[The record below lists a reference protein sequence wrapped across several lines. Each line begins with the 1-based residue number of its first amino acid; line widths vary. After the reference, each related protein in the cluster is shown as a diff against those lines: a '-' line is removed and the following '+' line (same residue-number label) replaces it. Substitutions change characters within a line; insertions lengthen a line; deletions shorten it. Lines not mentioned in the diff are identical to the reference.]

1 MKHLFFKLL
10 IIVLS
15 IFPVFAFSQITYEV
29 KSHAIVVSGSSNLH
43 DWTATVGTATG
54 NCEVYTSDLIS
65 EIKDINI
72 EIDAQTLKSSKG
84 SIMDSKMYD
93 ALKTEQYPKMI
104 FKSVQSKI
112 LSKTTGITKVLIS
125 GNLTIAGKT
134 QKIDMIGFCQLL
146 QGGFFLTMG
155 SKNLKMSDFE
165 VVPPKAILGTL
176 KTDDE
181 ITISFKITLNP
192 VTN

>member
-1 MKHLFFKLL
+1 MKYLFFKLL

-15 IFPVFAFSQITYEV
+15 IFPVFAFSQITYNI
-29 KSHAIVVSGSSNLH
+29 KSHATVVSGSSNLH
-43 DWTATVGTATG
+43 DWTATLETATG
-54 NCEVYTSDLIS
+54 NCKVDTTDLIS

-84 SIMDSKMYD
+84 SVMDSKMYD
-93 ALKTEQYPKMI
+93 ALKTEQYPKII

-112 LSKTTGITKVLIS
+112 ISKTTGITQVLIF

-134 QKIDMIGFCQLL
+134 QKVEVTGFCQLL
-146 QGGFFLTMG
+146 QDGFFLTMG
-155 SKNLKMSDFE
+155 SKKLKMSDFGIE
-165 VVPPKAILGTL
+165 PPTALFGTL

-181 ITISFKITLNP
+181 ISISFRITLISY
-192 VTN
+192 

>member
-10 IIVLS
+10 TIGLS
-15 IFPVFAFSQITYEV
+15 IFPAFAFSQITYEV

-54 NCEVYTSDLIS
+54 NCKVDTTDLIS
-65 EIKDINI
+65 EIKDISI
-72 EIDAQTLKSSKG
+72 VIDVQTLKSSKG
-84 SIMDSKMYD
+84 GIMDSKMYN

-112 LSKTTGITKVLIS
+112 LSKTTGITQVSIS

-134 QKIDMIGFCQLL
+134 QKIEVTGFCQLL
-146 QGGFFLTMG
+146 QGGLFLTMG
-155 SKNLKMSDFE
+155 SKKLKMSDFGVE
-165 VVPPKAILGTL
+165 PPNAMLGTL

-181 ITISFKITLNP
+181 ISISFKITLIP
-192 VTN
+192 WI